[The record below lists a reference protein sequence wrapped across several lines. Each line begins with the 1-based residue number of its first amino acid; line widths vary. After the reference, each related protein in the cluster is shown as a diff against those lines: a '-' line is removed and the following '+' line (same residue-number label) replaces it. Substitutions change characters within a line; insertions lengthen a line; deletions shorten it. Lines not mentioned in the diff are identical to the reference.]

1 MKYKDEIKIG
11 IMTAC
16 FCCAMVMVYAVVPKD
31 ASVLRARAT
40 STFKEAPETAAEA
53 EAEKQSEA
61 EDAGFTIY
69 SKDSNY
75 DYDTS
80 DDSGSS
86 DTSSSDADTTQNDDG
101 SSDVSHDDN
110 TSSDDYINEDDNSGD
125 YNTSDQITYPTDDG
139 SDSSHDD
146 SSSDDVQTDYDTGGS
161 DSSDDS
167 SGSFEENLVQEKLI
181 IKSPIFYEEKATDMS
196 CFMSAAFFFT
206 EERFRQK
213 IFTKLFF
220 HLLSA

>member
-53 EAEKQSEA
+53 EAEKRRMPDLRSIPRTA
-61 EDAGFTIY
+61 IMTTIPLMIPEFLTHPPLMQIPPRMMMEVLMFPMMITLLRMI
-69 SKDSNY
+69 
-75 DYDTS
+75 TS
-80 DDSGSS
+80 
-86 DTSSSDADTTQNDDG
+86 TKT
-101 SSDVSHDDN
+101 
-110 TSSDDYINEDDNSGD
+110 
-125 YNTSDQITYPTDDG
+125 ITPVITILPIRSLIRPMTDPTLLMMTAVPMM
-139 SDSSHDD
+139 SRPIMTPVVPILRMIPPARLRRILSRK
-146 SSSDDVQTDYDTGGS
+146 
-161 DSSDDS
+161 
-167 SGSFEENLVQEKLI
+167 KLI

-213 IFTKLFF
+213 IFTRLFF

>member
-61 EDAGFTIY
+61 EDAGLRYY
-69 SKDSNY
+69 SEDSNY

-101 SSDVSHDDN
+101 SSMFPMMITLLRMI
-110 TSSDDYINEDDNSGD
+110 TS
-125 YNTSDQITYPTDDG
+125 TKTITAMITILPIRSLIRPMTDP
-139 SDSSHDD
+139 SLFSYDD

-167 SGSFEENLVQEKLI
+167 SGSFEENLVQEET
-181 IKSPIFYEEKATDMS
+181 YY
-196 CFMSAAFFFT
+196 
-206 EERFRQK
+206 
-213 IFTKLFF
+213 
-220 HLLSA
+220 